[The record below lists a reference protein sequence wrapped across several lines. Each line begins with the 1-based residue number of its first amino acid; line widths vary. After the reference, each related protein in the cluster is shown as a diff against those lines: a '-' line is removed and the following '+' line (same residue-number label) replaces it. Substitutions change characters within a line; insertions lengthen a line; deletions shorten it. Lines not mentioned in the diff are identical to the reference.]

1 LNFIKIHKDWITDRY
16 TTISTNDDDMNELSI
31 GKKVSEEKND
41 NNVNEIRTDEK
52 VQTKEK
58 VVVEI

>member
-1 LNFIKIHKDWITDRY
+1 
-16 TTISTNDDDMNELSI
+16 MNELSI

-58 VVVEI
+58 VIVEI